1 MNYKTLWHRLAKVY
15 GEGEAQAIA
24 RLIYEQRYGLTL
36 SDILMGRDS
45 TVPADELEQM
55 ARRLE
60 QQEPIQYILGQAEF
74 CGRIF
79 AVNEHVLIPR
89 RETEELCQRIIS
101 NIRQETTA
109 DCSESS
115 TDKPHPQILDIGTGS
130 GCIAITLAAN
140 MPHSIVT
147 AWDISEDALVIA
159 RKNAENLG
167 VDINFENVNIL
178 QIPNSQP
185 QTANNYSLIVS
196 NPPYICYK
204 ERADMEKNVLD
215 YEPPTALFV
224 PDDDPLLFYKAIARF
239 AGKALTPDGMLAVEI
254 NRAYG
259 QETCEVLK
267 NAGFNDIQLYQDSY
281 HNDRFVIAKK

>member
-1 MNYKTLWHRLAKVY
+1 MNYQQLWRTLAQHY
-15 GEGEAQAIA
+15 EEGEAKAMA
-24 RLIYEQRYGLTL
+24 RMVYEVRYGLSLT
-36 SDILMGRDS
+36 DILLGKDTQLS
-45 TVPADELEQM
+45 ANNQKEVEEIAH
-55 ARRLE
+55 RLLLS
-60 QQEPIQYILGQAEF
+60 EPIQYVLGIAEF
-74 CGRIF
+74 CGRTFI
-79 AVNEHVLIPR
+79 VTPDVLIPR
-89 RETEELCQRIIS
+89 LETEELCQQIIS
-101 NIRQETTA
+101 KGWQQ
-109 DCSESS
+109 
-115 TDKPHPQILDIGTGS
+115 KILDIGTGS
-130 GCIAITLAAN
+130 GCIAITLAAE

-147 AWDISEDALVIA
+147 AWDISEDALSIA
-159 RKNAENLG
+159 EENAKRNNADVSFQL
-167 VDINFENVNIL
+167 VDMLHLPSDICRYTSAFD
-178 QIPNSQP
+178 
-185 QTANNYSLIVS
+185 LIVS

-259 QETCEVLK
+259 QETCEVMK